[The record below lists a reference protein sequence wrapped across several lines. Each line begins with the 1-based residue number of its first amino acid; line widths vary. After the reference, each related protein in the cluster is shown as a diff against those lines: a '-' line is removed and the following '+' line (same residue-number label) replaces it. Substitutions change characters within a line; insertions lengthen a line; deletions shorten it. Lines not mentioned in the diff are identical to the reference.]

1 MELFT
6 FEKFKDYNCSIFYIE
21 RMSDSGL
28 LKPIAHVL
36 IDVCCLFLF
45 LDFQKVVFIICFN
58 FFNFYLALGEGNVKC
73 PVSKP
78 LPYIPMRKTK
88 LF

>member
-6 FEKFKDYNCSIFYIE
+6 FEKFKDYNCSIFFIE

-45 LDFQKVVFIICFN
+45 LDFQKVVFII
-58 FFNFYLALGEGNVKC
+58 
-73 PVSKP
+73 
-78 LPYIPMRKTK
+78 
-88 LF
+88 